1 MFRRL
6 SYVLAFLL
14 IFACA
19 EVRAAS
25 VFQPDSAK
33 MAALNLKL
41 DEYLR
46 AISNESL
53 EVQKQECDFIIE
65 STSDSLVRTMVA
77 RRLLSNYMDSPLMG
91 AESVAIHLLDKW
103 FLNSKVSMPSEVDL
117 MNARIF
123 ADFNRQSLLG
133 CKAPVLQ
140 LKAEDGDMRNVF
152 PRDSRR
158 YTVLFFYAPG
168 CAKCKVQSILLRNL
182 LNTEDY
188 PVDFVAVYTGDDVQE
203 WDEYVSKRLDVSS
216 EAVSVE
222 HLWDPELD
230 SDYQRKYGVIQ
241 TPRMFLISPDGFII
255 GRGLDAKALAGMLQ
269 DIFSE
274 KILNYGTEESVAL
287 YDMVFGKDAV
297 PSDKSEVI
305 SVADHIAASTIE
317 RGDTLMFR
325 QMTGDLLYYISSKRE
340 AAFKEGL
347 DYLID
352 EYILSKPEV
361 WKSEDDSLK
370 IVGMAQVMDDLLS
383 KSSPGTK
390 IPPLKVPGELM
401 SSKGG
406 KKTVKTLSKLG
417 GKRNYIMFFARGC
430 NVCAA
435 EKEAMRAILN
445 DSDKSRG
452 VKVFL
457 VDVDDLLMTDP
468 SLAST
473 LFDAFDLTSLPLIIE
488 TDAKGSIVRRY
499 ISFRF

>member
-6 SYVLAFLL
+6 SYVLALVL

-19 EVRAAS
+19 RVGAAPS
-25 VFQPDSAK
+25 LQLDSAR

-41 DEYLR
+41 DEYIR
-46 AISNESL
+46 AISRESL
-53 EVQKQECDFIIE
+53 EVQKQECDFIIG
-65 STSDSLVRTMVA
+65 STSDSLVRTAVA

-133 CKAPVLQ
+133 CKAPELQ
-140 LKAEDGDMRNVF
+140 LKAKDGDMRNVF

-158 YTVLFFYAPG
+158 YTVLYFYAPD

-216 EAVSVE
+216 GAVSVE
-222 HLWDPELD
+222 HLWDPEVD

-241 TPRMFLISPDGFII
+241 TPRMFLIAPDGTII
-255 GRGLDAKALAGMLQ
+255 GRGLDAKALSEML
-269 DIFSE
+269 DGIFSE
-274 KILNYGTEESVAL
+274 KQLNYGTEESVAL

-390 IPPLKVPGELM
+390 IPPPKVPGELM